1 MCLKPP
7 QCRRLKGVADAKRRA
22 RRRPFVLQVPDNKAD
37 AVPCER
43 LRFFHHDRFLAWG
56 SDVDLTTT
64 RDSPVSVHP
73 LFQLLQ
79 QNLVLMPG
87 PLLLIGE
94 LARLREPSVPGV
106 LVQGDPLVDMSFD
119 VYFGVL
125 PLKQL
130 AVLNTDGQSGLLMN
144 IILAEVILDFIIH

>member
-1 MCLKPP
+1 M
-7 QCRRLKGVADAKRRA
+7 
-22 RRRPFVLQVPDNKAD
+22 
-37 AVPCER
+37 
-43 LRFFHHDRFLAWG
+43 
-56 SDVDLTTT
+56 
-64 RDSPVSVHP
+64 HP